1 MITDWWWDVCLFD
14 GLERAGGGH
23 TWDPT
28 VIWLNLHQPH
38 KVRWGNWF
46 KRFSSH
52 FVAGDV
58 LRHWLA
64 HHDIDNPSHTPFH
77 RELKNQDTSVHSVS
91 KGSSIFHQCMIINV
105 IVIIMV
111 FMESR
116 PLWSFG
122 QQGTLNSSAALTE
135 MFLVDYHHPNLHPH
149 PHPHCRYYN
158 HHDHHDHLHNGLHHH
173 QGRATLIQLMHAMP

>member
-1 MITDWWWDVCLFD
+1 MMGCLLVWWIRSCGRRAHMRSNSDMI
-14 GLERAGGGH
+14 E
-23 TWDPT
+23 P
-28 VIWLNLHQPH
+28 IHQPH

-46 KRFSSH
+46 KRFLSH

-77 RELKNQDTSVHSVS
+77 RELKNEDTSVHSVS
-91 KGSSIFHQCMIINV
+91 KGSSIFYQYMIINV

-122 QQGTLNSSAALTE
+122 QHGTLNSSTALPE
-135 MFLVDYHHPNLHPH
+135 MFLLDYHHPN
-149 PHPHCRYYN
+149 PHPHCQYHNHYN
-158 HHDHHDHLHNGLHHH
+158 HHDHHGHLHNGLHHH